1 MDRLTFVDVDG
12 FSEYSIGKQVFLT
25 KEAAEAALA
34 SWPRMYGL
42 TLQGR

>member
-25 KEAAEAALA
+25 KEAAEAALKELE
-34 SWPRMYGL
+34 RGK
-42 TLQGR
+42 GE

>member
-25 KEAAEAALA
+25 REEAEVALKK
-34 SWPRMYGL
+34 SGFR
-42 TLQGR
+42 

>member
-25 KEAAEAALA
+25 KEAAEAALD
-34 SWPRMYGL
+34 MKGYGH
-42 TLQGR
+42 